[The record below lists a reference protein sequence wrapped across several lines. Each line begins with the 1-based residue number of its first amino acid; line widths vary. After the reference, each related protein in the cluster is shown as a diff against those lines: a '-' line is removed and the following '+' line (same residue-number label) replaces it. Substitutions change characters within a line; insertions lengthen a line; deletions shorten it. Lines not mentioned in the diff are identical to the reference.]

1 MIEQTDLEVIE
12 WHYHEFSRPIE
23 LEEHIPNSISLDVQK
38 KRTTQKKGIA
48 CRFSSRFIFE
58 NMTILEY
65 TGEDSYVID
74 LEDVIDKNELLRM
87 IRNSF
92 EKYKGPLYIGGSSTD
107 STGKTDYTGTVTLN
121 EKELQDWTITGGET
135 LIRC

>member
-74 LEDVIDKNELLRM
+74 LEDVIDKNELLKM

-92 EKYKGPLYIGGSSTD
+92 EKYKEKFDFRKLSTILHNR
-107 STGKTDYTGTVTLN
+107 SLSPLN
-121 EKELQDWTITGGET
+121 ESMINLDVILPL
-135 LIRC
+135 LI